1 MVEIEALK
9 AENDRFRSLLGLD
22 RAALSA
28 PAAVWEPTL
37 FAEATGGERA
47 SKGLSSQ
54 PIGEGP
60 MSRAEKVALFRS
72 LFVGREDVYAL
83 RWENASTRKAGWSP
97 AVKGGWAN
105 ARKPGREHLPLTDDV
120 IESHL
125 AGWESV
131 GLYPLLRGDAC
142 RLLVCDFDGASWT
155 LDALAYV
162 EVCRNAGVPA
172 VLERSRSGDGAHVW
186 VFFSGNV
193 AASTARMLG
202 AGVLRA
208 AMELRAEIDLASY
221 DRLFPSQDFMPN
233 GSFGNLIALPL
244 QRTARRQGNTVFL
257 DPATLQ
263 PVEDQWAFLAGVPR
277 MSPQAVAA
285 IAESMGPIVF
295 GPGSR
300 TSTRRTV
307 DRPPPERVRA
317 RLAGMVSVERI
328 GLPPSMI
335 AALKHCASLHNPK
348 FHELEALRKSTH
360 ATPRFVRCY
369 REELDLLHLPRGLLP
384 DVERIVADAGSR
396 LELVDVRP
404 QPERRPLVFRGVL
417 SGIQQK
423 AFDALAAH
431 EIGVLAAP
439 PAIGK
444 TVIACALIARHGV
457 ATLVIVDRKELA
469 EQWRLRLVEFVGLE
483 KRQVG
488 QLGGGRSRRSGIVD
502 IATFQTLARL
512 DDPTSVLGEYG
523 MVIVDEC
530 HHLPAVSF
538 ENVVRS
544 ANVRRW
550 VGLTATPYRRD
561 GLEGIMAM
569 HLGPK
574 RLVIGN
580 AQSSTASLPRRLVVH
595 ETLSEPAAENGTIQD
610 VFRAIVVD
618 DERTATICADVS
630 AAVARGRR
638 CIVLTQWSEHVV
650 KIADRLTASGVDP
663 IVMTGSMGKKARA
676 AAVDELG
683 ARVEGG
689 RQVVLVATGS
699 LIGEGFDSPALDTLF
714 LAFPVSFKG
723 RIVQY
728 VGRVL
733 RAHDEKTDLEVH
745 DYVDILSPV
754 LKAMHTKRLPSYAAL
769 GFDVKPLR
777 RNVIRLVPQH

>member
-9 AENDRFRSLLGLD
+9 AENDRFRSLLGFD
-22 RAALSA
+22 RAALNA
-28 PAAVWEPTL
+28 PAAAWEPTL
-37 FAEATGGERA
+37 FAEATNGDGA
-47 SKGLSSQ
+47 SKGLS
-54 PIGEGP
+54 PPRVGPGP
-60 MSRAEKVALFRS
+60 MTRAEKVALFRS

-83 RWENASTRKAGWSP
+83 RWENASSRKVGWSP

-105 ARKPGREHLPLTDDV
+105 ARKPGREHLPLTDEV
-120 IESHL
+120 IEAHL
-125 AGWESV
+125 AGRESV

-162 EVCRNAGVPA
+162 EVCRNAGIPA

-193 AASTARMLG
+193 PASTARTLG

-277 MSPQAVAA
+277 MSPAAVAA
-285 IAESMGPIVF
+285 IAESMGPIVL

-300 TSTRRTV
+300 TSTTRRTD
-307 DRPPPERVRA
+307 DRPAPERVRA
-317 RLAGMVSVERI
+317 RLGGMVSVERI

-335 AALKHCASLHNPK
+335 AELKHCASLHNPK

-384 DVERIVADAGSR
+384 DVERIVAEAGSR

-404 QPERRPLVFRGVL
+404 RPERSPLVFRGVL
-417 SGIQQK
+417 SEVQQK

-444 TVIACALIARHGV
+444 TVIACALIAHHGV
-457 ATLVIVDRKELA
+457 PTLVIVDRKELA
-469 EQWRLRLVEFVGLE
+469 EQWRARLVEFVGLE
-483 KRQVG
+483 KRQIG

-512 DDPTSVLGEYG
+512 DNPDEVLEEYG
-523 MVIVDEC
+523 MVVVDEC

-538 ENVVRS
+538 ENVVRRERS
-544 ANVRRW
+544 PLGRADRDPVPTRW
-550 VGLTATPYRRD
+550 ARSHRDDASRTEALGDRECRQRD
-561 GLEGIMAM
+561 GVAPTTTRGPRDAVRSGCRRRRQDPGRVPCDRRRRRAHRD
-569 HLGPK
+569 HL
-574 RLVIGN
+574 
-580 AQSSTASLPRRLVVH
+580 
-595 ETLSEPAAENGTIQD
+595 
-610 VFRAIVVD
+610 
-618 DERTATICADVS
+618 
-630 AAVARGRR
+630 RGRER
-638 CIVLTQWSEHVV
+638 S
-650 KIADRLTASGVDP
+650 S
-663 IVMTGSMGKKARA
+663 
-676 AAVDELG
+676 
-683 ARVEGG
+683 
-689 RQVVLVATGS
+689 
-699 LIGEGFDSPALDTLF
+699 
-714 LAFPVSFKG
+714 
-723 RIVQY
+723 
-728 VGRVL
+728 
-733 RAHDEKTDLEVH
+733 
-745 DYVDILSPV
+745 
-754 LKAMHTKRLPSYAAL
+754 
-769 GFDVKPLR
+769 
-777 RNVIRLVPQH
+777 